1 MKRTDP
7 GGVAAQLALGLVL
20 ALLGDGALGA
30 SLARAQ
36 QLQPPPPVRLEVRG
50 VFGNEVLT
58 TGYWQTLVVTAE
70 NRTRETFH
78 GVVAVWQNHY
88 DSPPVRHETRL
99 DLPPRATRTV
109 LVSTYVGDTGDLT
122 ARYEADGATLGTVN
136 VSPAYAS
143 GARTAIVMSDPARL
157 RGALLDLEVEQ
168 ADVANRGA
176 ARNMRV
182 PVGSVVFE
190 GRSGDPVLPTDSV
203 GWSSVALL
211 VVSGPMLARIPAIE
225 RRALTDWL
233 HAGGR
238 MLVFPRTD
246 ADLNDPFLRSFVG
259 GVGQL
264 AGEPTVLNEQLT
276 PRGARGRY
284 LTGGR
289 VRPESFGGSANV
301 GFGRVYLASY
311 DGMAPPYVEAPETRE
326 LVRAI
331 LAARIVVGNDFPM
344 LPFGA
349 TEERVGSGWFGQ
361 GLNFGRLRAALDP
374 NESYR
379 PALVI
384 AAILLL
390 LYIVAV
396 GPLNFAWV
404 LKRNRPTLALVST
417 PIVAMV
423 CLAAMLVVGY
433 FGKGVIM
440 RFRRVELVEAAEG
453 APLGPARRY
462 TGFFLTRPLDFDL
475 AAPARGVARRVLGS
489 GGELPPVVQNEGGG
503 QTLHDLRGR
512 LWDTVF
518 VREDRVVDLG
528 RGVVF
533 RRDGLTLVEVENRTP
548 YPIRGAVV
556 VDASNNVYPVGN
568 IRPGGRARVS
578 RSYGATLAT
587 GWEFENTTTNGS
599 ADKLVS
605 MLGLD
610 RGARDAMVGTLALLN
625 GTPVATPMPVLFAR
639 LDLGRTRELAGV
651 FANEVDLVFLR
662 IVPEQPF
669 DAVRP
674 AGAPPSTAPPSAA
687 QEQAIEPSVDGQEPS
702 STDGGAPAVDAGAP

>member
-1 MKRTDP
+1 MKRTDLSD
-7 GGVAAQLALGLVL
+7 VAVRLAVALALVL
-20 ALLGDGALGA
+20 CTAGGLGA
-30 SLARAQ
+30 PRARAQ
-36 QLQPPPPVRLEVRG
+36 RPPPVRLELRG

-78 GVVAVWQNHY
+78 GVVAVAQSRY
-88 DSPPVRHETRL
+88 DSAPTRYETAL

-109 LVSTYVGDTGDLT
+109 LVSMFVGDSGDLT
-122 ARYEADGATLGTVN
+122 ARYELDGTALGTFN

-168 ADVANRGA
+168 SDVSNRGA
-176 ARNMRV
+176 ARNMRI
-182 PVGSVVFE
+182 PVGSVAFE
-190 GRSGDPVLPTDSV
+190 GRSGDPLLPTESV

-211 VVSGPMLARIPAIE
+211 VVSGPMLARIPAPE
-225 RRALTDWL
+225 RRALSDWL
-233 HAGGR
+233 YSGGR

-246 ADLNDPFLRSFVG
+246 ADLHDPFLRTLVG
-259 GVGQL
+259 DVGQL
-264 AGEPTVLNEQLT
+264 AGEPTVLNEQLA

-284 LTGGR
+284 LQGTR
-289 VRPESFGGSANV
+289 VHPESFGGSADV
-301 GFGRVYLASY
+301 GFGRVYLAAY

-331 LAARIVVGNDFPM
+331 LGTHLVVGNDYPM

-396 GPLNFAWV
+396 GPLNFTWV
-404 LKRNRPTLALVST
+404 LKRNRPTLALLST
-417 PIVAMV
+417 PVIAMA
-423 CLAAMLVVGY
+423 CLAAMLLVGY

-440 RFRRVELVEAAEG
+440 RFRRVELVEATEG

-462 TGFFLTRPLDFDL
+462 TGLFLTRPLDFDL
-475 AAPARGVARRVLGS
+475 DAPPRGVARRVLGG
-489 GGELPPVVQNEGGG
+489 GGELPPVVQNRGGG
-503 QTLHDLRGR
+503 QRLHDLRGR

-533 RRDGLTLVEVENRTP
+533 RRDALTLAEVENHTP
-548 YPIRGAVV
+548 YPIRGAVI
-556 VDASNNVYPVGN
+556 VDASNNCYRVGD
-568 IRPGGRARVS
+568 IAPGGRARVS
-578 RSYGATLAT
+578 RSYDTTLVT
-587 GWEFENTTTNGS
+587 GWEFENAAAEGTT
-599 ADKLVS
+599 
-605 MLGLD
+605 D
-610 RGARDAMVGTLALLN
+610 RFSAMVGLAHDDRAALVGTLTLLN
-625 GTPVATPMPVLFAR
+625 GTPVAVPMPVLFGK
-639 LDLGRTRELAGV
+639 LEVPRTRELAGA
-651 FANEVDLVFLR
+651 FANEQDLVFIR
-662 IVPEQPF
+662 VVPERPF
-669 DAVRP
+669 EAVRP
-674 AGAPPSTAPPSAA
+674 AGAPPTTNTAQSVFGAEEAVEPPA
-687 QEQAIEPSVDGQEPS
+687 
-702 STDGGAPAVDAGAP
+702 TDGGAGDAAVDGGAP